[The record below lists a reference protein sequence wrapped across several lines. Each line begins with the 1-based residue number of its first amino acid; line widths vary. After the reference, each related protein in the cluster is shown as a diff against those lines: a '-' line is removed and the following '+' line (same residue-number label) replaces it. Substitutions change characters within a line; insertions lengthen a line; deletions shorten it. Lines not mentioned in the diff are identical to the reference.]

1 MKKIIV
7 KNFTKLVASD
17 GGDKISIVKNEA
29 GEEIGFNVHGT
40 LTEFEYKNEND
51 MTFKRGSYDK
61 FVDEYFISNSLN
73 VPLCL
78 QHNDSD
84 IRNICG
90 KISEMTK
97 TENGV
102 DVVAFVPRSAYYYN
116 LIKNYI
122 NEGILQGFSNAG
134 YATEADFTENGMV
147 VKEFALLHVALVT
160 TPADTN
166 GIFRTNTI
174 FKNFNEDNRS
184 KEDEETKLLLM
195 A

>member
-166 GIFRTNTI
+166 GIFKTNTI
-174 FKNFNEDNRS
+174 FKNFNEDNKP